1 MGWAKFGVRVIGV
14 IVVGAIDLQPPFQL
28 PFIPP
33 TLPISAPPLESVVVV
48 ATIVMLTTAILAV
61 VGLVFV
67 EPVLLHF
74 VMTNV

>member
-1 MGWAKFGVRVIGV
+1 MGWANFGVGV
-14 IVVGAIDLQPPFQL
+14 IVVGAIDLQPPFQH

-33 TLPISAPPLESVVVV
+33 TQPIFAPPLESGVVVVV
-48 ATIVMLTTAILAV
+48 APVVPLILAV
-61 VGLVFV
+61 VRLTFV